1 MTLDTLA
8 VPLRHPQ
15 LLLHRLPLRLVPV
28 PRSLH
33 LVKPRLVFLA
43 TVTNISCMT
52 QMVGLSSL
60 FHLYLSLSLLLL
72 FFFFF
77 SKDNSQ
83 VAGVYCQDMVTEND
97 ITLDELYEWNP
108 ALNGDCSGL
117 WLNYAYCVGVTSS
130 TTAPTAV
137 PATTTISASSTTTT
151 SAASSCATVTAPG
164 PTQTGIPCTC
174 KKYLMRADGKLSPF
188 GPSRPILTFFRRLLL

>member
-1 MTLDTLA
+1 MLGADVQIFGLIRLTALKAQGMMTLDTLA

-77 SKDNSQ
+77 QK
-83 VAGVYCQDMVTEND
+83 
-97 ITLDELYEWNP
+97 ITHKWQ
-108 ALNGDCSGL
+108 GSIVKI
-117 WLNYAYCVGVTSS
+117 W
-130 TTAPTAV
+130 
-137 PATTTISASSTTTT
+137 
-151 SAASSCATVTAPG
+151 
-164 PTQTGIPCTC
+164 
-174 KKYLMRADGKLSPF
+174 
-188 GPSRPILTFFRRLLL
+188 